1 MSGWLGP
8 RSTTSLS
15 FSVSEVGS
23 IEEQARDLGEDVS
36 DLVSRC
42 LPSSPAISLTVVGD
56 RIRIR
61 PDGQG
66 DQSGGIPLLVGGQR
80 LAWLRLH
87 YSCRPDVTGKYLAID
102 SGNFWVV
109 STKDRSPLFRFEFSY
124 ESRSAPHSHI
134 QVHGE
139 RGALTHLLTRTGHD
153 RPHEMSAL
161 HLPTGG
167 SRFRP
172 SLEDVIQFLIED
184 CGFESVEGWLEA
196 VHEHRAVWRDK
207 QTRAAARAMPQAA
220 AEALRAIGYSVQA
233 PYGGHPEPG
242 RKARFAW

>member
-1 MSGWLGP
+1 MSEIG
-8 RSTTSLS
+8 
-15 FSVSEVGS
+15 SV
-23 IEEQARDLGEDVS
+23 EEQARDFGEDVS

-42 LPSSPAISLTVVGD
+42 FPSSPAMSLTVVGD

-66 DQSGGIPLLVGGQR
+66 DQSGGIPLLVGEQH

-109 STKDRSPLFRFEFSY
+109 SKRDRSPLFRFEFSY
-124 ESRSAPHSHI
+124 KSRSAPHSHI

-172 SLEDVIQFLIED
+172 SLEDVIQFLFED
-184 CGFESVEGWLEA
+184 CGFGSVDGWLEA
-196 VHEHRAVWRDK
+196 VYEHRAVWRDK

-220 AEALRAIGYSVQA
+220 AEALEAIGYTVKA
-233 PYGGHPEPG
+233 PEGGHPEPG

>member
-1 MSGWLGP
+1 MSDP
-8 RSTTSLS
+8 A
-15 FSVSEVGS
+15 S
-23 IEEQARDLGEDVS
+23 IEEQAREFGESVS
-36 DLVSRC
+36 DLLSRC
-42 LPSSPAISLTVVGD
+42 MPSAPAISLSVLED

-66 DQSGGIPLLVGGQR
+66 DQSGGVPLLVGGQQ

-87 YSCRPDVTGKYLAID
+87 YSCRPDRTGKYLAID

-109 STKDRSPLFRFEFSY
+109 STKDRSPLFRFEFTY
-124 ESRSAPHSHI
+124 ESRTAPHSHI

-172 SLEDVIQFLIED
+172 SLEDVVQFL
-184 CGFESVEGWLEA
+184 FEECRFDSVDGWIEA
-196 VHEHRAVWRDK
+196 VHQHRAAWRDK
-207 QTRAAARAMPQAA
+207 QTRAVARAMPQAA
-220 AEALRAIGYSVQA
+220 AEALEAIGYTVIA
-233 PYGGHPEPG
+233 PEAGHPEPG

>member
-1 MSGWLGP
+1 MSD
-8 RSTTSLS
+8 
-15 FSVSEVGS
+15 VGS
-23 IEEQARDLGEDVS
+23 IEEQAHEFGETVS
-36 DLVSRC
+36 DLVARC
-42 LPSSPAISLTVVGD
+42 FRTAPAISLTIVGD

-61 PDGQG
+61 PDGQS
-66 DQSGGIPLLVGGQR
+66 DQSGGVPLLVRGHC

-87 YSCRPDVTGKYLAID
+87 YSCRPDVTGKYLAIE

-109 STKDRSPLFRFEFSY
+109 STKDRTPLFRFEFSY
-124 ESRSAPHSHI
+124 ESRTAPHSHI

-184 CGFESVEGWLEA
+184 CGFESAEGWLDA
-196 VHEHRAVWRDK
+196 VHEHRAAWRDK

-220 AEALRAIGYSVQA
+220 AEALEAIGYTVVA
-233 PYGGHPEPG
+233 PTSGHPEPG
-242 RKARFAW
+242 RKARFSW